1 MSIFHGYHSS
11 PIDII
16 QEYLRS
22 DRSVDTLNDKET
34 DLVAGILD
42 VRASPGNCIA
52 AGSRKPGAI
61 ISQSLDSQP
70 KSQAIQ

>member
-1 MSIFHGYHSS
+1 MSIFHGEHSS
-11 PIDII
+11 PVDTI
-16 QEYLRS
+16 QEYLRG

-42 VRASPGNCIA
+42 VGTSPGNCIA

-70 KSQAIQ
+70 EGQPIQ